1 MNRVMLSPDEAAAR
15 IKTGRFL
22 ALAADEAI
30 LRRLPAGNWI
40 GGTIP
45 YFIGEQGGMQSHE
58 LVYVTDLAEA
68 TCDASIM
75 DYTSESMPTIARDAP
90 ENGYT
95 VLIIPALSALHSEY
109 AANAHEYDELF
120 MKPIVGWISGVHL
133 DDLGKVSPKVING
146 KTGDISDG
154 KAVAIHVTLPKGQMA
169 VVRILNLFHQGDG
182 DVLTF
187 PKVGFTASDCLV
199 NGKPANFAQYAKEH
213 DLDLARPLV
222 ADYNGAQINISFQSV
237 DAEKKQVNFYAPV
250 FTGVEYKQA
259 APVGDYV
266 EEFGTLVA
274 GIHVHAHFA
283 CNCILNYLYGKLE
296 GRKTGELTGPI
307 TFGEIGYQ
315 LLNQTLV
322 YLEIIKTH

>member
-109 AANAHEYDELF
+109 AANAH
-120 MKPIVGWISGVHL
+120 
-133 DDLGKVSPKVING
+133 
-146 KTGDISDG
+146 
-154 KAVAIHVTLPKGQMA
+154 
-169 VVRILNLFHQGDG
+169 
-182 DVLTF
+182 
-187 PKVGFTASDCLV
+187 
-199 NGKPANFAQYAKEH
+199 
-213 DLDLARPLV
+213 
-222 ADYNGAQINISFQSV
+222 
-237 DAEKKQVNFYAPV
+237 
-250 FTGVEYKQA
+250 
-259 APVGDYV
+259 
-266 EEFGTLVA
+266 
-274 GIHVHAHFA
+274 
-283 CNCILNYLYGKLE
+283 
-296 GRKTGELTGPI
+296 
-307 TFGEIGYQ
+307 
-315 LLNQTLV
+315 
-322 YLEIIKTH
+322 